1 MNESRRQ
8 KKVARLI
15 KEILGPL
22 FIESIQD
29 SHSGLITITR
39 VEMSKDLKN
48 AFVYVSATS
57 PKTET
62 VDILNEKKGYLRKAI
77 ASKTKLKYNPKLI
90 FSLDPILAQEERID
104 ELLNNL
110 KINGYR
116 SRRSNQEQ
124 DPRE

>member
-22 FIESIQD
+22 LIESIQD

-39 VEMSKDLKN
+39 VEMSKDLKK
-48 AFVYVSATS
+48 AFVYIRETS
-57 PKTET
+57 PKADNA
-62 VDILNEKKGYLRKAI
+62 DILNQRKGYLRKAI
-77 ASKTKLKYNPKLI
+77 ASKTKLKYNPMLI

-104 ELLNNL
+104 QLLKDL
-110 KINGYR
+110 EKNGNR
-116 SRRSNQEQ
+116 NHRTDQDQ
-124 DPRE
+124 DPSE